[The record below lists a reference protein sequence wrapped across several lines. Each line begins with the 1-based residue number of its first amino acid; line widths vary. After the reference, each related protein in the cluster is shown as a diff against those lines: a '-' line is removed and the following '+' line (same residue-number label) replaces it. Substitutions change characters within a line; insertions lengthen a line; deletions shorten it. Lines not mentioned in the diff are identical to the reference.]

1 MANLAIIPARGGSK
15 RIPRKNIR
23 EFLGKPVIA
32 YSIEAAFASGLF
44 DEVMVSTDDQEIAE
58 IAERFGAKVPFE
70 RSEDTA
76 GDHATTFDV
85 IKEVTETY
93 RKQFNTEFKY
103 VCCLYATA
111 PLITPGRLTEGLTTL
126 IEGGFST
133 VFPVVAFS
141 APVWRGLRI
150 KNGKTE
156 MIWPE
161 YRNTRSQ
168 DLPVVYHD
176 AGQWYW
182 LDLKKA
188 PDSLYTENTSSLVL
202 SEKEVQD
209 IDNPDDW
216 TLAEIKYRMLRG

>member
-103 VCCLYATA
+103 VCC
-111 PLITPGRLTEGLTTL
+111 
-126 IEGGFST
+126 
-133 VFPVVAFS
+133 
-141 APVWRGLRI
+141 
-150 KNGKTE
+150 
-156 MIWPE
+156 
-161 YRNTRSQ
+161 
-168 DLPVVYHD
+168 
-176 AGQWYW
+176 
-182 LDLKKA
+182 
-188 PDSLYTENTSSLVL
+188 
-202 SEKEVQD
+202 
-209 IDNPDDW
+209 
-216 TLAEIKYRMLRG
+216 

>member
-156 MIWPE
+156 MIWPK

-202 SEKEVQD
+202 SEQEVQD

>member
-202 SEKEVQD
+202 SEQEVQD
-209 IDNPDDW
+209 IDNPDD
-216 TLAEIKYRMLRG
+216 